1 MRTRTIFTLAAALFA
16 TALSLPTSAQ
26 TPTATAPK
34 ETPPAPGT
42 PRNFTLPAIRQF
54 SLPNGLQVRF
64 VPYGE
69 VPKATVRLV
78 THTGNADEGPNEVW
92 LADLTSEM
100 MQQGTTTRSA
110 EDIARE
116 AATMGGALDV
126 TVGMNTTVIGTDVF
140 SESAARAVALIAD
153 VVRNPRLPDSE
164 LARLKGDL
172 ARNLSIQ
179 HATPQALASEKF
191 AAVLFPNHPYGRS
204 YPTQSM
210 IESYTLDQVR
220 GFHAKN
226 FGAARSF
233 VYVVGRFDANAVEAA
248 IRQSFGDWAAGSPRT
263 PQNVSP
269 VSKRAVYFIDRPGAV
284 QSTLY
289 IGLPASID
297 PTRSDY
303 VSTVVMNA
311 LLGGSFGSR
320 ITSNIREQKGYTY
333 SPTSTLSTR
342 LGAASWA
349 EIADVTT
356 NVTGPAIKE
365 IIGEIDR
372 LRSEPPTAKELQGI
386 QNYLAGTFVLRNSSR
401 PGIASQLATMDLYGA
416 GADYLSTYVQRI
428 YATTP
433 AEVQRLAQTYIDPS
447 KLAIVVVG
455 DRKVIYDQLKT
466 YGEVIEQ

>member
-1 MRTRTIFTLAAALFA
+1 MRKKTIFTLAAALFA
-16 TALSLPTSAQ
+16 TALSAQ
-26 TPTATAPK
+26 TPAPQK

-42 PRNFTLPAIRQF
+42 PKNFTLPAIRQF

-69 VPKATVRLV
+69 VPKTTVRLV
-78 THTGNADEGPNEVW
+78 THTGNVDEGPNEVW
-92 LADLTSEM
+92 LADLTGEM

-110 EDIARE
+110 EDIARD

-126 TVGMNTTVIGTDVF
+126 SVGVNTTVIGSDVF

-153 VVRNPRLPDSE
+153 VARNPRLPESE

-191 AAVLFPNHPYGRS
+191 AAVLFPNHAYGRP
-204 YPTQSM
+204 YPTPPM
-210 IESYTLDQVR
+210 IEAYTIDQVR

-248 IRQSFGDWAAGSPRT
+248 IRQSFGDWAAGSPRAT
-263 PQNVSP
+263 QNVSP

-289 IGLPASID
+289 IGLPATID

-303 VSTVVMNA
+303 VSTLVMNA

-333 SPTSTLSTR
+333 SPNSALTTR

-349 EIADVTT
+349 EVADVTT

-372 LRSEPPTAKELQGI
+372 LRTDPPTAKELQGI

-401 PGIASQLATMDLYGA
+401 PGIANQLTTMDLYGT
-416 GADYLSTYVQRI
+416 GPDYLSTYVQRI

-433 AEVQRLAQTYIDPS
+433 ADVQRLAQTYINPAN
-447 KLAIVVVG
+447 LAIVVVG
-455 DRKVIYDQLKT
+455 DRKAIYDQIKT
-466 YGEVIEQ
+466 YGQVIEQ